1 MPRVQPQQPQQQ
13 GGQQGEKRRYPK
25 TMFRPKLMQQGDYHY
40 YQCACS
46 SWHLEYTPCPL
57 TMQVNAM
64 MMTEEEIE
72 QENAALL
79 QQSEN

>member
-1 MPRVQPQQPQQQ
+1 
-13 GGQQGEKRRYPK
+13 
-25 TMFRPKLMQQGDYHY
+25 MQQGDYHY